1 MSPICW
7 RYHVLTTSST
17 LYHYFSFD
25 SGSVSID
32 DIEYRWNS
40 KGTGSKVVVRRRYS
54 PISKL
59 DTIFCPPQLVNKD
72 TNATVAESHSRR
84 RSSIFRKPRSMGLE
98 ISEVVSH
105 AVDVVVLTFILVWR
119 ERQNE
124 RSKSVDLLWSQTNP
138 FQPVPSLDD
147 RK

>member
-1 MSPICW
+1 MTISPIFHC
-7 RYHVLTTSST
+7 
-17 LYHYFSFD
+17 YFSFD

-40 KGTGSKVVVRRRYS
+40 KGTGSKVVVRRCSS
-54 PISKL
+54 PVSKL
-59 DTIFCPPQLVNKD
+59 DSISFPLQLVNKD
-72 TNATVAESHSRR
+72 TNATVAESHGRR
-84 RSSIFRKPRSMGLE
+84 QSSLFRKPRNMNLE

-105 AVDVVVLTFILVWR
+105 AVDVVLLTFILAWM

-124 RSKSVDLLWSQTNP
+124 RSKSANLGWSQTFP